1 MGAPKVTF
9 LGGVREIGGNKIIV
23 EDGGDR
29 ILLDFGRSFS
39 DRTKD
44 YYVNYLSPRGSSYT
58 KDLLEFGLLPRVEG
72 LYDPVDLDGTGLKER
87 TPFVRGLFLS
97 HPHTD
102 HVQYID
108 LLDPRIPLHV
118 GKVTKTV
125 LDVMA
130 TTGKSWKPGEKSWSL
145 FQDGKGVKVG
155 SLEVVPYPVD
165 HSIPGAYGFL
175 VHTSEGC
182 LVYTGD
188 FREHGPRASETR
200 TFLDAAAKEKPV
212 AMLSE
217 GTRLGPDKRK
227 EFTEEQVGTEASQVL
242 RRSRNIALAT
252 CYPRDVDR
260 LVSLYEA
267 ARASQRDFVVSTRTA
282 YLLKQ
287 VAPHAKLRAPIPGKS
302 PGLLVYDRQLQKTG
316 RWEREFLDDALTCD
330 QVAKRGKGVLLQL
343 DLWQFPE
350 LIDIRPPKGSPFIHS
365 MSEPFSEEDVED
377 EVMRRWLDHFGMPL
391 HQLHASGHCSGAE
404 LLETVKDVKPKTLF
418 PIHTEHPEAFQGN
431 GINVELPEVG
441 KSYAL

>member
-1 MGAPKVTF
+1 
-9 LGGVREIGGNKIIV
+9 
-23 EDGGDR
+23 
-29 ILLDFGRSFS
+29 
-39 DRTKD
+39 
-44 YYVNYLSPRGSSYT
+44 
-58 KDLLEFGLLPRVEG
+58 
-72 LYDPVDLDGTGLKER
+72 
-87 TPFVRGLFLS
+87 
-97 HPHTD
+97 
-102 HVQYID
+102 
-108 LLDPRIPLHV
+108 
-118 GKVTKTV
+118 
-125 LDVMA
+125 
-130 TTGKSWKPGEKSWSL
+130 
-145 FQDGKGVKVG
+145 
-155 SLEVVPYPVD
+155 
-165 HSIPGAYGFL
+165 
-175 VHTSEGC
+175 
-182 LVYTGD
+182 
-188 FREHGPRASETR
+188 
-200 TFLDAAAKEKPV
+200 
-212 AMLSE
+212 MLSE

-242 RRSRNIALAT
+242 RGSRNIALST

-316 RWEREFLDDALTCD
+316 LWEREFLDDALTCD

-404 LLETVKDVKPKTLF
+404 LLETVKGVKPKTLF